1 MYPSAGMNAAAVA
14 AAAAAR
20 HPKLNEKSEKFSYGY
35 CIEGKE
41 DPSCISRERR
51 ADPGKL
57 RLWWIGLDGELEM
70 LDVGNVGD
78 VGMALIG
85 IRAGSL
91 SCLGGLNDSSTQ
103 LL

>member
-1 MYPSAGMNAAAVA
+1 MKINKEGIKGVRN
-14 AAAAAR
+14 
-20 HPKLNEKSEKFSYGY
+20 KSKKKK
-35 CIEGKE
+35 IN
-41 DPSCISRERR
+41 R
-51 ADPGKL
+51 GKL